1 MISLYPPYISSF
13 FWFPSL
19 RIHIFWSSSRIH
31 FQHLV
36 QPLGVSSTKVSISA
50 LPLTF
55 TSSWNPKPTMPSM
68 GIVRKAEPYS
78 WRPAERPAAAS
89 RNVENPLPIS
99 QVPCKKWHFFF
110 CWLVDI
116 PWYSHSYL
124 GSDSSRRN
132 RTAHDE
138 TRWSLISHVLTGVW
152 GNLHPIACII
162 KGKLI
167 TTPTK
172 RQDTKRLKD

>member
-99 QVPCKKWHFFF
+99 QVPCKKWLFFL
-110 CWLVDI
+110 LVSRYSMIFPLI
-116 PWYSHSYL
+116 PRIGQLTTKRADHSYPTSWREYEETCTQL
-124 GSDSSRRN
+124 HASSK
-132 RTAHDE
+132 E
-138 TRWSLISHVLTGVW
+138 S
-152 GNLHPIACII
+152 
-162 KGKLI
+162 
-167 TTPTK
+167 
-172 RQDTKRLKD
+172 